1 MDGGMKIAHGGD
13 IFAAAG
19 RNGVPWQQVL
29 DFSASINPL
38 GPSPRVK
45 QAILSSVDRI
55 AHYPSTGSSD
65 LRLRLAMEWG
75 IAEDQILTGNGAVD
89 LLRDFCAHFPEGHL
103 AVPVFSEFHRLW
115 PNALL
120 CRAGDSGGW
129 PSEGTLVVTRP
140 VNPTGSLVDADA
152 VIAFLRRSS
161 ATILVDES
169 FIDFSS
175 AASLVTRTAEFPR
188 LLVLRSLTKFH
199 ALPGLRVGALVGHPG
214 KIGPLSR
221 LRPPW
226 AVNTLAEQAALAAL
240 DDRAH
245 AEATR
250 QFVQQERAW
259 LLRQVAAMP
268 GARGWPPE
276 ANYIYIEIPYAADLV
291 RFAARRDILIRDCT
305 GWPGCEGSG
314 IRVAVRRR
322 WENERLLAVWKEFLC
337 EGC

>member
-1 MDGGMKIAHGGD
+1 MGITHGGD
-13 IFAAAG
+13 IFGAAE
-19 RNGVPWQQVL
+19 RRGVPWQQVL

-45 QAILSSVDRI
+45 EAILSSLDRI
-55 AHYPSTGSSD
+55 AHYPSLHASD
-65 LRLRLAMEWG
+65 LRLRLAREWG
-75 IAEDQILTGNGAVD
+75 IAEEQILTGNGAVD
-89 LLRDFCAHFPEGHL
+89 LLRDVCASFPEGHL

-120 CRAGDSGGW
+120 YRVDDAASW
-129 PSEGTLVVTRP
+129 PKQGALVVTRP
-140 VNPTGSLVDADA
+140 VNPTGSLIDAE
-152 VIAFLRRSS
+152 VIIAYLRRSK
-161 ATILVDES
+161 ATVLVDES

-175 AASLVTRTAEFPR
+175 AASMVGLTAEFPR

-199 ALPGLRVGALVGHPG
+199 ALPGLRVGALVGHPVTVER
-214 KIGPLSR
+214 LSR

-240 DDRAH
+240 DDREH

-250 QFVQQERAW
+250 KFVQQERAW
-259 LLRQVAAMP
+259 LARKIAASP
-268 GARGWPPE
+268 EVRIWSSE
-276 ANYIYIEIPYAADLV
+276 ANYVYVETAYAADLV
-291 RFAARRDILIRDCT
+291 RFAAQRNILIRDCT
-305 GWPGCEGSG
+305 GWPGCERSG

-337 EGC
+337 EGS

>member
-1 MDGGMKIAHGGD
+1 MKIAHGGD

-19 RNGVPWQQVL
+19 RNGVPWRQVL

-55 AHYPSTGSSD
+55 AHYPSICSPD
-65 LRLRLAMEWG
+65 LRRRLAREWR
-75 IAEDQILTGNGAVD
+75 IAEEQILPGAGAVD
-89 LLRDFCAHFPEGHL
+89 LLRDFCSYFPEGHL
-103 AVPVFSEFHRLW
+103 AVPVFGEFHRLW
-115 PNALL
+115 PKAML
-120 CRAGDSGGW
+120 CRAVDSAGW
-129 PSEGTLVVTRP
+129 PPEGTVVVTRP
-140 VNPTGSLVDADA
+140 VNPTGAMIGVDA
-152 VIAFLRRSS
+152 VIAFLRRSN

-175 AASLVTRTAEFPR
+175 AASLVERTAEFPR
-188 LLVLRSLTKFH
+188 LLVLRSLTKFY
-199 ALPGLRVGALVGHPG
+199 ALPGLRVGALVGHPDTVA
-214 KIGPLSR
+214 PLAR

-240 DDRAH
+240 DDRGH

-259 LLRQVAAMP
+259 LLQEVAAMP
-268 GARGWPPE
+268 GARSWPPE
-276 ANYIYIEIPYAADLV
+276 ANYIYIEIPYAAALV
-291 RFAARRDILIRDCT
+291 RFAAQRNILIRDCT

-322 WENERLLAVWKEFLC
+322 WENERLLAVWREFLC